1 MYLWKPTYY
10 NAQNEFGVKF
20 TMKPTFQHV
29 FRIYKSGILNI
40 VSNWVVAVIVGGL
53 IFLPSLYAWLNIYA
67 SMDPYAH
74 TANMKIAVVNE
85 DDGTTIKGENLN
97 IGKELMSNL
106 QANNSFSWY
115 FLPRQEA
122 LDSLNNGDYFA
133 VLIVPNDFSKKLTSI
148 LTDQPTK
155 AHIDYYVN
163 EKINPIAPKITGK
176 GASVIT
182 QQVSSEFI
190 STVNGTLF
198 SMFNTIGIEIEHDIP
213 DFKKFEHYIFTIEQH
228 LPDIESFLA
237 QTAQGG
243 KDAEKLL
250 DTTISEIPEIE
261 KITASGLTTVQN
273 GLQLI
278 NEADTLF
285 SQLSPIVKE
294 DLESVQTIAQQFS
307 QLLEQLQTIRTDT
320 ATLAKSKDE
329 LQKQLTSSQD
339 KVNSSIQTL
348 EALQKLTQADASS
361 RKQLEN
367 SLQTVISSLQQ
378 EQSNDV
384 IALLDNK
391 GIIQQL
397 ESIQGKLQANPIAS
411 DSMISVLS
419 TLRQLS
425 SLVTDVSNKVQ
436 QFNNIDEQ
444 TVKKDIAAV
453 QKMAQDAANHL
464 NQFLNYYSDKLE
476 PQIHTTLNAA
486 KDTLTKAST
495 LLTKVQ
501 SSIPQAKQRLSNAK
515 NTLVTANQAI
525 ATIQSDFPT
534 LSTKIIDLANKL
546 RTLENE
552 TDISEIV
559 QLLKNDVEA
568 ERDFF
573 EEPVKLAEHR
583 IFPIAN
589 YGTAMTPF
597 YTVLSIWVG
606 CLLLIS
612 LLAVNIHDNPQY
624 SIREIYFGRLMTFAT
639 ISVIQTLIITIG
651 DVLLLDV
658 SIRAPLYFIL
668 FGLIISFVFITV
680 VYTLVSVF
688 GNVGKALAIVMLV
701 LQIAGSGGTYPVE
714 LLPKFFQV
722 INPFLPF
729 TYAIGM
735 MREAVGG
742 IIWSKIWIDLAF
754 LLSFWLV
761 FLLFG
766 LFLKKLLGEKMEL
779 LMNKTRGLDIFH

>member
-1 MYLWKPTYY
+1 
-10 NAQNEFGVKF
+10 
-20 TMKPTFQHV
+20 MKPTFQHV
-29 FRIYKSGILNI
+29 FRIYKSDILNI

-74 TANMKIAVVNE
+74 TSNMKIAVVNE

-115 FLPRQEA
+115 FLPRKEA
-122 LDSLNNGDYFA
+122 LDSLNIGDYFA
-133 VLIVPNDFSKKLTSI
+133 VLIVPNDFSEKLTSI

-176 GASVIT
+176 GAGVIT

-198 SMFNTIGIEIEHDIP
+198 SMFNTIGIEIEHEIP

-228 LPDIESFLA
+228 LPDIESFLV
-237 QTAQGG
+237 QTAKGG

-261 KITASGLTTVQN
+261 KMTTSGLTTIHN

-285 SQLSPIVKE
+285 TQLSPIVKA
-294 DLESVQTIAQQFS
+294 DLESVQTIAQRFS
-307 QLLEQLQTIRTDT
+307 QLLEQLQTIQTDT

-339 KVNSSIQTL
+339 KVNNSIQTL

-378 EQSNDV
+378 ERSNDV

-419 TLRQLS
+419 TLRQLNAV
-425 SLVTDVSNKVQ
+425 VTDVSNKIQ

-444 TVKKDIAAV
+444 TIKKDIAAV
-453 QKMAQDAANHL
+453 QQTAQDAANHL
-464 NQFLNYYSDKLE
+464 NQFLSYYSDKLE

-486 KDTLTKAST
+486 KDTLTNAST
-495 LLTKVQ
+495 MLTKVQ

-515 NTLVTANQAI
+515 NTLVTANKAI

-534 LSTKIIDLANKL
+534 LSKKIIDLANKL

-639 ISVIQTLIITIG
+639 ISIIQTLIITIG
-651 DVLLLDV
+651 DILLLDI
-658 SIRAPLYFIL
+658 SIRAPLSFIL

-714 LLPKFFQV
+714 LLPTFFQV

-742 IIWSKIWIDLAF
+742 IIWSKIWLDLTF

>member
-1 MYLWKPTYY
+1 
-10 NAQNEFGVKF
+10 
-20 TMKPTFQHV
+20 MKPTFQHV
-29 FRIYKSGILNI
+29 FRIYKSDILNI

-115 FLPRQEA
+115 FLPRKEA

-133 VLIVPNDFSKKLTSI
+133 VLIVPNDFSEKLTSI

-176 GASVIT
+176 GAGVIT

-198 SMFNTIGIEIEHDIP
+198 SMFNTIGIEIEHEIP
-213 DFKKFEHYIFTIEQH
+213 NFKKFEHYIFTIEQH

-237 QTAQGG
+237 QTAKGG

-261 KITASGLTTVQN
+261 KMTTSGLTTIQN

-285 SQLSPIVKE
+285 TQLSPIVKA
-294 DLESVQTIAQQFS
+294 DLESIQTIAQRFS
-307 QLLEQLQTIRTDT
+307 QLLEQLQTIQTDT

-339 KVNSSIQTL
+339 KVNNSIQTL

-378 EQSNDV
+378 ERSNDV

-419 TLRQLS
+419 TLRQLNS
-425 SLVTDVSNKVQ
+425 VVMDVSNKVQ

-444 TVKKDIAAV
+444 TIKKDIAAV
-453 QKMAQDAANHL
+453 QQTAQDAANHL
-464 NQFLNYYSDKLE
+464 NQFLSYYSDKLE

-486 KDTLTKAST
+486 KDTLTNAST
-495 LLTKVQ
+495 MLTKVQ

-515 NTLVTANQAI
+515 NTLVTANKAI

-534 LSTKIIDLANKL
+534 LSKKIIDLANKL

-639 ISVIQTLIITIG
+639 ISIIQTLIITIG
-651 DVLLLDV
+651 DILLLDI
-658 SIRAPLYFIL
+658 SIRAPLSFIL

-714 LLPKFFQV
+714 LLPTFFQV

-742 IIWSKIWIDLAF
+742 IIWSKIWLDLTF

>member
-1 MYLWKPTYY
+1 
-10 NAQNEFGVKF
+10 
-20 TMKPTFQHV
+20 MKPTFQHV
-29 FRIYKSGILNI
+29 FRIYKSDILNI

-115 FLPRQEA
+115 FLPRKEA

-133 VLIVPNDFSKKLTSI
+133 VLIVPNDFSEKLTSI

-176 GASVIT
+176 GAGVIT

-198 SMFNTIGIEIEHDIP
+198 SMFNTIGIEIEHEIP

-237 QTAQGG
+237 QTAKGG

-261 KITASGLTTVQN
+261 KMTTSGLTTIHN

-285 SQLSPIVKE
+285 TQLSPIVKA
-294 DLESVQTIAQQFS
+294 DLESVQTIAQRFS
-307 QLLEQLQTIRTDT
+307 QLLEQLQTIQTDT

-339 KVNSSIQTL
+339 KVNNSIQTL

-378 EQSNDV
+378 ERSNDV

-419 TLRQLS
+419 TLRQLNS
-425 SLVTDVSNKVQ
+425 VVTDVSNKVQ

-444 TVKKDIAAV
+444 TIKKDIAAV
-453 QKMAQDAANHL
+453 QQTAQDAANHL
-464 NQFLNYYSDKLE
+464 NQFLSYYSDKLE

-486 KDTLTKAST
+486 KDTLTNAST
-495 LLTKVQ
+495 MLTKVQ

-515 NTLVTANQAI
+515 NTLVTANKAI

-534 LSTKIIDLANKL
+534 LSKKIIDLANKL

-639 ISVIQTLIITIG
+639 ISIIQTLIITIG
-651 DVLLLDV
+651 DILLLDI
-658 SIRAPLYFIL
+658 SIRAPLSFIL

-714 LLPKFFQV
+714 LLPTFFQV

-742 IIWSKIWIDLAF
+742 IIWSKIWLDLTF